1 MYTRLDDIPIYEL
14 RDGEISALHFNHVQV
29 ALNRLGSSLRYPI
42 PKLKHLD
49 LILQKEAWIIV
60 DRVLNDIPIAAWTDF
75 KIEHREDLHQPIP
88 CKLRIY
94 HANANLILDRTL
106 DAMELLLGEELT
118 EQDSDNGCSVIQFP
132 NKEPDSSQQ

>member
-1 MYTRLDDIPIYEL
+1 MYTRLDDIPIFEL
-14 RDGEISALHFNHVQV
+14 RDGKISALHFNHVQV

-49 LILQKEAWIIV
+49 LILQKDAWIIV

-75 KIEHREDLHQPIP
+75 KTEHREDLHQPIP

-118 EQDSDNGCSVIQFP
+118 QQNSDNGCSVIQFP
-132 NKEPDSSQQ
+132 NKYPDSSQQ